1 MGMAAICTDMAEW
14 SRSGWAGEVVMD
26 DTTPAITEDVVTEEL
41 VAYTD
46 MEVPDTLGT
55 IAVFVACLAVARLT
69 GKTKATSRRVRT
81 AATKKLRWS

>member
-14 SRSGWAGEVVMD
+14 SRSGWEG
-26 DTTPAITEDVVTEEL
+26 DVVTEEL

-55 IAVFVACLAVARLT
+55 IAVFVACVAVARLT